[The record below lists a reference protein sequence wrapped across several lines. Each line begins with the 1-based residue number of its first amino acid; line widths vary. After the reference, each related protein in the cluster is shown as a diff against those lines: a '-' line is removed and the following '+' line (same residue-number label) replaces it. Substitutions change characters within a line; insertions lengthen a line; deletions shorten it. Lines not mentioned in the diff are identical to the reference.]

1 MRTRETRAA
10 GVARAAG
17 AARLGLAIALL
28 WTLGACDAQNT
39 AGGVVGDGDIAA
51 GDVTAD
57 GQASAEV
64 GAGDAA
70 ATDVAAQDAATE
82 DGAAGTPDVTADA
95 AADAEPDVPD
105 VVTPPAECGVQTL
118 VDGEVLTITSGT
130 SEPLHFDVPAGTISV
145 HVTAVGADRGVT
157 YALDTW
163 IGPDGLPLIDGSWM
177 NNQANQSGMCMTCAV
192 RVAPSSGA
200 VAAITPNN
208 PKAFIAEGDN
218 SFRVKGFIT
227 PENAFGGG
235 VPTPANT
242 TVKIYVLA
250 KVLPAL
256 PDAGVINFNLHF
268 TGAQGW
274 TADTAED
281 NADLQAALARVA
293 EIYAQVGIAIG
304 TVRYYDVDPKYQVIE
319 SIDGKDSDLM
329 EMWST
334 TADEPADA
342 LNVFF
347 VDELTGPF
355 GNFGLLLGI
364 AGGIPGPGKIQ
375 GTSRSGV
382 AIAIKPNPQVPVG
395 YDTTMAHECG
405 HYLGLYH
412 TIEQN
417 FGGYMPTVYDPLPDT
432 PETDDQSW
440 LMHNMGAGDKLSPW
454 QGIVMRSNPWVCTPA
469 DAEAK

>member
-1 MRTRETRAA
+1 MRIRETRTAS
-10 GVARAAG
+10 V
-17 AARLGLAIALL
+17 ARLGVAIASL
-28 WTLGACDAQNT
+28 WALGGCGDGAAS
-39 AGGVVGDGDIAA
+39 GGVGATGDIAVA
-51 GDVTAD
+51 
-57 GQASAEV
+57 
-64 GAGDAA
+64 
-70 ATDVAAQDAATE
+70 DVAADGGASADAGQADAMVS
-82 DGAAGTPDVTADA
+82 DGAEAGDTAVPDDVAVTPDATTDA
-95 AADAEPDVPD
+95 AADAGPE
-105 VVTPPAECGVQTL
+105 VVTLPEECGVQTL

-145 HVTAVGADRGVT
+145 HVTAVGEDRGVT

-163 IGPDGLPLIDGSWM
+163 IGPDGLPLIDGNWM
-177 NNQANQSGMCMTCAV
+177 NNQANQGGMCMTCAV
-192 RVAPSSGA
+192 RVAPSSAA

-218 SFRVKGFIT
+218 SIRVKGFIM
-227 PENAFGGG
+227 PENPYGGG

-242 TVKIYVLA
+242 TVKVYILA
-250 KVLPAL
+250 KVLPSL
-256 PDAGVINFNLHF
+256 PDAGVVNFNLHF

-281 NADLQAALARVA
+281 NPDLQAALARVA
-293 EIYAQVGIAIG
+293 EIYAQVGISVG
-304 TVRYYDVDPKYQVIE
+304 TVRYFDVDPKYQVIE
-319 SIDGKDSDLM
+319 SIDGKGSDLM

-364 AGGIPGPGKIQ
+364 SGGIPGPGLVQ
-375 GTSRSGV
+375 GTARSGV

-405 HYLGLYH
+405 HYLGLFH

-417 FGGYMPTVYDPLPDT
+417 FGGFMPTVYDPLPDT
-432 PETDDQSW
+432 PETDDQTW
-440 LMHNMGAGDKLSPW
+440 LMHNMGSGDKLSPW

>member
-1 MRTRETRAA
+1 MRTRETRTA
-10 GVARAAG
+10 GVAR
-17 AARLGLAIALL
+17 LGMAIALL
-28 WTLGACDAQNT
+28 WTLGACDAGNSE
-39 AGGVVGDGDIAA
+39 GGIGGAGDIAA
-51 GDVTAD
+51 GDVPAD
-57 GQASAEV
+57 GQASVDGVQGDTAGTDGAVATPDASVDAGPDGSDV
-64 GAGDAA
+64 GTSPDVADASDAA
-70 ATDVAAQDAATE
+70 GSP
-82 DGAAGTPDVTADA
+82 DGIVLPEG
-95 AADAEPDVPD
+95 
-105 VVTPPAECGVQTL
+105 CGVQTL

-145 HVTAVGADRGVT
+145 HITAVGADQGVT

-177 NNQANQSGMCMTCAV
+177 NNQANQGGICMTCAV

-208 PKAFIAEGDN
+208 PDAFIAEGDN
-218 SFRVKGFIT
+218 SVRVKGLIN
-227 PENAFGGG
+227 PDNPFGGG
-235 VPTPANT
+235 VPTPADT
-242 TVKIYVLA
+242 TVKVYVVA
-250 KVLPAL
+250 KVLPTL
-256 PDAGVINFNLHF
+256 PNAGIINFNLHF

-293 EIYAQVGIAIG
+293 EIYAQVGISIG

-329 EMWST
+329 EMWAS

-364 AGGIPGPGKIQ
+364 AGGIPGPGKVQ

-405 HYLGLYH
+405 HYLGLFH

-417 FGGYMPTVYDPLPDT
+417 FGGFMPTVYDPLPDT
-432 PETDDQSW
+432 PETDDQTW
-440 LMHNMGAGDKLSPW
+440 LMHNMGSGDKLSPW

-469 DAEAK
+469 DTEAN